1 MTRRPH
7 SFSRREALNL
17 VLGAAIVAPFV
28 GTGRQAL
35 AAATEVKTI
44 EHGYLTCAIAGDLPM
59 TGIKDGQF
67 IGMDTEIVMAIAGKL
82 GLNVKPALMEW
93 AATIESVRS
102 GRADCM
108 FGNMGWSKPRSEV
121 MAITDPIYYVTR
133 FLVQKPGRN
142 IDSVEALKGLTMGTV
157 TGFTPIPDMKRIPG
171 LAELKLYDTTD
182 AVIRDVVAGRLDTAV
197 LDGPTLDYLIA
208 RNPDWGLTQV
218 AMKVNPDYPILTGRN
233 HAVIGIAQTNCEL
246 FQAVNQG
253 VAWVW
258 RTGINKKALEKYGIT
273 NPVYFTP
280 VEKPPRLGV
289 DRDEAN
295 HIIGKMES
303 CHADFSSTFGT

>member
-1 MTRRPH
+1 MNKMPQSLTRRT
-7 SFSRREALNL
+7 ALNL
-17 VLGAAIVAPFV
+17 LVGGAIVAPFTV
-28 GTGRQAL
+28 TARRVL
-35 AAATEVKTI
+35 AAMTDIKTI
-44 EHGYLTCAIAGDLPM
+44 EQGYLTCAVAGDLPM
-59 TGIKDGQF
+59 TGVKDGQF
-67 IGMDTEIVMAIAGKL
+67 IGMDTEIVIAMADKL
-82 GLNVKPALMEW
+82 GLKVKPALMEW
-93 AATIESVRS
+93 AATIEAVRS

-133 FLVQKPGRN
+133 FLVQKPGKN
-142 IDSVEALKGLTMGTV
+142 IDSVEALKGLTIGTV
-157 TGFTPIPDMKRIPG
+157 TGFTPIPDMKRVPG
-171 LAELKLYDTTD
+171 LAELKLYDTSD

-233 HAVIGIAQTNCEL
+233 HAVIGITQTNCEL
-246 FQAVNQG
+246 FQAMNQG

-258 RTGINKKALEKYGIT
+258 RTGTNKKALQKCGIT
-273 NPVYFTP
+273 NPAYFAP

-295 HIIGKMES
+295 KIIGKMES
-303 CHADFSSTFGT
+303 CHADYSAIFGT